1 MNVDIVSKLG
11 TDQIQMLEEG
21 ETEWT
26 REMRLSQTKYKY
38 ITPKNTYFGKTSFS
52 PLLTLDI
59 SGINWK
65 QASISDGQMARA
77 SLPSCTRHWE
87 HLYFEGI
94 SPLKAFVG
102 IIVLHSPLIPR

>member
-38 ITPKNTYFGKTSFS
+38 IT
-52 PLLTLDI
+52 
-59 SGINWK
+59 
-65 QASISDGQMARA
+65 
-77 SLPSCTRHWE
+77 
-87 HLYFEGI
+87 
-94 SPLKAFVG
+94 
-102 IIVLHSPLIPR
+102 